1 MTQEEIIADLDG
13 INFTWDVPPENL
25 QTLSGEDEDMQAHN
39 SSVAPASASAIR
51 SRRSTSHNPFVM
63 DDEEDSELSIIDPFG
78 SINSQ
83 PYDCEEKS
91 EASQTQAQNIFAVV
105 YDGRECEKSEPLT
118 EGMNHPKALP
128 RPPKSQPTYAND
140 VMEKQYPEEHVEK
153 QNDNTMKHRM
163 SFILDD
169 TKRAHEKETSKQSFS
184 PSFLSNRPHQQE
196 KRTSKE
202 VAIDHNEKY
211 FNKSKTVT
219 RTSAVPLLKNATA
232 VLTVGR
238 TSSKSHVGTKCGSRN
253 HGPKVFGKNYK
264 YIKSH
269 ISHVRNNPSEEFRNG
284 EDDEISNMSHKYKIN
299 SRFKVKERNDVTS
312 PLRDEAGSTS
322 YQREDDYYKK
332 FLTLQQELKS
342 SFRKISKLQQI
353 NKLALKRKDEMQRE
367 ALAAYK
373 KISDLEISENT
384 NLSHNRELS
393 AEIRNAKQRIGEA
406 EMEASHAI
414 GRTNKLERDLKNAA
428 DKRNRYYEELVTAE
442 ENINNLE
449 RNMREIKAESRSSE
463 ENANKLQQELAGK
476 ENEILRYENRNKELM
491 ELMEKNEGELAETL
505 TRFDIVVKE
514 KTKYEG
520 QIEELTK
527 ANSCLKEDLQ
537 RLQTKYEISQRTV
550 EQCTTRIKEQKEK
563 FDSMIVS
570 RLNIEKEL
578 REVHDEL
585 SKERVE
591 KHSYSTQC
599 TDLLTKLSEAKNSI
613 NQYKQETD
621 LLQKENRGLK
631 DRVLYLDLYKQMMG
645 NKTKNSRLSKQN
657 NNVNL
662 SNKLLRE
669 DSAESLQSSESP
681 TASTSNNINIFTQR
695 LAKLQ
700 QDQDVLHKL
709 AGEGNRSRN
718 SSRNEGSLSLY
729 GDSQLKN
736 EETSQLSTK
745 NEIDSDIF
753 SIDGQESAFT
763 SRSLSCDKDKDLLY
777 DVEMKHDGDFPF
789 ELRKN
794 LNRATIFPSFAASF
808 QQEEHKETRFSDLIQ
823 ANNKDI
829 ANALL

>member
-13 INFTWDVPPENL
+13 INFTWDVPPEKR
-25 QTLSGEDEDMQAHN
+25 QTLSGEDESMQAHN
-39 SSVAPASASAIR
+39 SSVAPASASPTR

-91 EASQTQAQNIFAVV
+91 EASQTQVQNIFAVV
-105 YDGRECEKSEPLT
+105 YDGRERERREPFT
-118 EGMNHPKALP
+118 EGMSHPKALP
-128 RPPKSQPTYAND
+128 RPPKSQPKYADD
-140 VMEKQYPEEHVEK
+140 VMEKRYPEEHVQR

-169 TKRAHEKETSKQSFS
+169 TKRAHEKETSKQPFS
-184 PSFLSNRPHQQE
+184 PSFLSNRAHQQE

-202 VAIDHNEKY
+202 VALDHNEKY
-211 FNKSKTVT
+211 FNESKTLT

-238 TSSKSHVGTKCGSRN
+238 TSSKSHVGTKYGTGN

-284 EDDEISNMSHKYKIN
+284 EDDEVEISNMLHKYKTN
-299 SRFKVKERNDVTS
+299 SRFEVKERNDVTS
-312 PLRDEAGSTS
+312 PL
-322 YQREDDYYKK
+322 YQKEDDYYKK

-342 SFRKISKLQQI
+342 SFGKISKLQQI
-353 NKLALKRKDEMQRE
+353 NKLALERKDELQRE

-414 GRTNKLERDLKNAA
+414 GRTNKLERDLKNVA
-428 DKRNRYYEELVTAE
+428 DKRKRYYEELVTAE
-442 ENINNLE
+442 EKINNLE

-476 ENEILRYENRNKELM
+476 ENELLTYENRNKELIG
-491 ELMEKNEGELAETL
+491 LMEKNEGEHAETL

-520 QIEELTK
+520 QIEELTR

-537 RLQTKYEISQRTV
+537 RLQAKYEISQRTV

-599 TDLLTKLSEAKNSI
+599 TDLLTKLSETKNSI

-657 NNVNL
+657 NNIHL
-662 SNKLLRE
+662 SNTILRE
-669 DSAESLQSSESP
+669 DSGESLQSSESQ
-681 TASTSNNINIFTQR
+681 TDSTSNNINVFTQR

-700 QDQDVLHKL
+700 QDQDVLHKQ

-729 GDSQLKN
+729 GDSQFKN

-777 DVEMKHDGDFPF
+777 DVEIKHDGDFPF